1 MVAHEL
7 KPQGRRK
14 SLESEGEHVRRTRH
28 IQRASKPPSPVS
40 RTNSRSYPF
49 VPPTRQ
55 SLDTNQRRQTFQH
68 GQIITICRPDREV
81 VAVRLLPAMLKEK
94 VGSSHKHQP
103 GLPKRPGLPTKQSY
117 DVYLTEKQTG
127 WYG

>member
-1 MVAHEL
+1 M
-7 KPQGRRK
+7 
-14 SLESEGEHVRRTRH
+14 
-28 IQRASKPPSPVS
+28 PPSPVS

-49 VPPTRQ
+49 VTPTRQ
-55 SLDTNQRRQTFQH
+55 SLDTNQRCQTFQH
-68 GQIITICRPDREV
+68 GQIITVCRPDREAI
-81 VAVRLLPAMLKEK
+81 AVRLLPAMLKEK

-117 DVYLTEKQTG
+117 YVYLTEKQTG